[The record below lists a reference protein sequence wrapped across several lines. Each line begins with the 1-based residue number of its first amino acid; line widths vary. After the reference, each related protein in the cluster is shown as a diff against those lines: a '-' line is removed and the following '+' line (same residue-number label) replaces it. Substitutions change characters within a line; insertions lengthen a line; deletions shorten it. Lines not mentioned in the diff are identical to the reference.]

1 MTKKTN
7 MTVFLFA
14 IVFFFTM
21 GSHRSDKSASNSK
34 HERKTPMR
42 INFKNLTVQV
52 IIAIILGILVGHF
65 YPKFGEQLKVLGD
78 IFIKL
83 IKMVIAPIVF
93 FTVVNGIA
101 NMGDM
106 KKVGRIGGKALLYFE
121 IVTTAALAIGIVVV
135 NLIKPGSGI
144 DMSGVK
150 GDVSKYTKAAEETSH
165 GFVDFI
171 VGIIPDNV
179 IAAMSKG
186 ELLPILFFAVL
197 FGLSL
202 AAMGQKAQPVI
213 SLFDKLI
220 QGFFGV
226 VNMIM
231 KVSPFAAFGAMSYT
245 IGKFGIGS
253 LFSLGKLMASV
264 YITMAL
270 FIFLVLG
277 AIARYYG
284 FSIFKFIHYIREEIL
299 LVLGTSSSESALP
312 RLMEKLEKYGCSKS
326 VVGLVVP
333 TGYSFNLDG
342 TSIYLSMA
350 AIFIAQAYGIDLTI
364 WQELTLL
371 GILMLT
377 SKGAAGVTG
386 SGFITLAATLAAFP
400 SIPVAGM
407 ALLLGVDRFMS
418 EARAIT
424 NLIGNGVATVVIA
437 KMEKEF
443 HPHRPSEEN
452 FESGASASGQVN
464 HAAT

>member
-1 MTKKTN
+1 
-7 MTVFLFA
+7 
-14 IVFFFTM
+14 
-21 GSHRSDKSASNSK
+21 
-34 HERKTPMR
+34 MR
-42 INFKNLTVQV
+42 FKLNLRNLTVQV
-52 IIAIILGILVGHF
+52 VIAIILGILFGHF
-65 YPKFGEQLKVLGD
+65 FPANGEQMKILGD
-78 IFIKL
+78 AFIRL

-121 IVTTAALAIGIVVV
+121 IVTTAALAIGLVVV
-135 NLIKPGSGI
+135 NLVKPGAGI
-144 DMSGVK
+144 DAGAAK
-150 GDVSKYTKAAEETSH
+150 GDISKYTDAAAEPGHSIT
-165 GFVDFI
+165 DFLLN
-171 VGIIPDNV
+171 IIPDNV
-179 IAAMSKG
+179 VGAMAAG
-186 ELLPILFFAVL
+186 ELLPILVFAIL

-202 AAMGQKAQPVI
+202 TAMGEKAQPVI
-213 SLFDKLI
+213 ALFDKLSHA
-220 QGFFGV
+220 FFGI

-231 KVSPFAAFGAMSYT
+231 KVSPIAAFGAMSYT

-253 LFSLGKLMASV
+253 LLSLGKLMGSV
-264 YITMAL
+264 YLTMAL
-270 FIFLVLG
+270 FIIVVLG
-277 AIARYYG
+277 SIARAYG
-284 FSIFKFIHYIREEIL
+284 FSIFKFIRYIKEEIL

-312 RLMEKLEKYGCSKS
+312 RLMDKLEKYGCSKS

-350 AIFIAQAYGIDLTI
+350 ALFVAQASGVDMTI
-364 WQELTLL
+364 WQQLTLL
-371 GILMLT
+371 GVLMLT

-424 NLIGNGVATVVIA
+424 NLIGNGVATVVVA

-443 HPHRPSEEN
+443 HPEGMQAADEPVDYSEL
-452 FESGASASGQVN
+452 SSTGAAVSHVKTTTNLG
-464 HAAT
+464 